1 MTDIEKELKQA
12 FLPVLDSRRRKVK
25 GLYLRGDT
33 YYGSVW
39 CTLENGRKAARRFR
53 LLDAE
58 DQPVS
63 DLNAAKEALEIL
75 RHKRREDT
83 LPVAGRNMIF
93 EKWSHEY
100 EALETSRLKK
110 PRTQVKEG
118 EVLSMWRKYLGPVK
132 LEKVNTPLIKSYC
145 EDRLRGFTL
154 AGKTYKPCSVRTIKL
169 DMIGLR
175 NVLKAAIEAGHLS
188 TLPRF
193 PSYKAPPAPVRELV
207 TPAEFELL
215 LEKCTA
221 LKEDGTPVTKN
232 GVQLRDLFRV
242 LAFSG
247 GRINESLA
255 LRWNHVDWKGR
266 QLWIGAPAEFDA
278 SKISIGKGGSTKN
291 REARAVDFNPQ
302 LEAVLQE
309 MHLRKAPDSEW
320 MFPSPQRG
328 PKDLKAQSLRESMI
342 RARKAAGLV
351 KFGFHHLRDFFISY
365 GVMAG
370 IDFMTIARWAGHKDG
385 GVLIGKVYGHL
396 ADSHRRKMADKMV
409 IGISSTPALK
419 LAALS

>member
-1 MTDIEKELKQA
+1 MKEIEKEVKQV
-12 FLPVLDSRRRKVK
+12 FLPVLDSRKRKVR
-25 GLYLRGDT
+25 GLYLRGGI
-33 YYGSVW
+33 YYGLVSCV
-39 CTLENGRKAARRFR
+39 LENGRKGPRRFR
-53 LLDAE
+53 LLDAA
-58 DQPVS
+58 DRPVA
-63 DLNAAKEALEIL
+63 DLNAAKEALEVL

-83 LPVAGRNMIF
+83 LPVAGSKMSF

-100 EALETSRLKK
+100 EGLETSRLKK

-118 EVLSMWRKYLGPVK
+118 EVLTMWRKYLGPVK
-132 LEKVNTPLIKSYC
+132 LDKINTPLLKSYC

-154 AGKTYKPCSVRTIKL
+154 AGKEYRPCSVRTIKL
-169 DMIGLR
+169 DMIVIR
-175 NVLKAAIEAGHLS
+175 NVLKAAIEAGRLAV
-188 TLPRF
+188 LPRF
-193 PSYKAPPAPVRELV
+193 PSYKAPPPPRRELL

-221 LKEDGTPVTKN
+221 LKEDGEPVTRN

-242 LAFSG
+242 LAYSG

-255 LRWNHVDWKGR
+255 LRWNHVDWNGR
-266 QLWIGAPAEFDA
+266 QLWIGAPEDFDA
-278 SKISIGKGGSTKN
+278 SKKSIGKGGSSKN
-291 REARAVDFNPQ
+291 RESRAVDFNPQ
-302 LEAVLQE
+302 LDSVLQE
-309 MHLRKAPDSEW
+309 MHSRKAPDTEW

-328 PKDLKAQSLRESMI
+328 EKDLKASSLRESMI
-342 RARKAAGLV
+342 RARKAACLV
-351 KFGFHHLRDFFISY
+351 KFGFHHLRDYFISY

-409 IGISSTPALK
+409 IGSSSLTSK
-419 LAALS
+419 THAA